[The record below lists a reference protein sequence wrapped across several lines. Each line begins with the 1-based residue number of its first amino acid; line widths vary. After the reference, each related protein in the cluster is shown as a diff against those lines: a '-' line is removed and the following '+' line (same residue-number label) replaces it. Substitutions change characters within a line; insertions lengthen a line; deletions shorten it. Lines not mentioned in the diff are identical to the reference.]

1 MITARTAAQWLPEL
15 RELVERVRRDPPSIG
30 VLSRGEQ
37 CAVAL
42 VLDDNML
49 EFKTEK
55 GTDAVIDPRPEGFT
69 WLDCVNRIEPELLE
83 AALKLQRE
91 DA

>member
-1 MITARTAAQWLPEL
+1 MMSAEDWLPVL
-15 RELVERVRRDPPSIG
+15 RSMVEHVRADPPSIG

-42 VLDDNML
+42 VIDDNML
-49 EFKTEK
+49 EYKREGATR
-55 GTDAVIDPRPEGFT
+55 VLDPRPDGFT

-91 DA
+91 GA